1 MTKTEK
7 IVYGLQHIV
16 TYSLQK
22 GIKKFGQQGRDAA
35 YKEMKQMKDR
45 DCFEPIH
52 KLSLNET
59 EKKRVME
66 SLIFL
71 TEKKSG
77 KIKAR
82 HCANGSTQRD

>member
-1 MTKTEK
+1 MARTKK
-7 IVYGLQHIV
+7 IVYGSQHIV

-22 GIKKFGQQGRDAA
+22 GIKKFGQRGRDSAF
-35 YKEMKQMKDR
+35 KEMKQMKDR

-52 KLSLNET
+52 KSSLNET
-59 EKKRVME
+59 ERKRVME

-77 KIKAR
+77 EIKAR
-82 HCANGSTQRD
+82 HCANGSTQ